1 MSWKIGVPRERA
13 SGERRV
19 ALVPAHVPD
28 LVKAG
33 LEVLFEPGA
42 GEAAGYPDAEYT
54 AKGATAA
61 GSFDDLVGRCDGL
74 AVVQLPEVKAFRE
87 GQLLVGMLDPW
98 GPKPEFTS
106 LHAKKATVFSL
117 ELLPRTTRAQAMDV
131 LSSQA
136 NLAGYKGLLMAA
148 GLLPKIFPMM
158 MTAGGTLTPAKVFV
172 LGAGVAG
179 LQAIAT
185 AKRLGAVV
193 SAFDVRAAARE
204 QVESLGARFVT
215 FEVGDASAAGGYAKE
230 LTAEQQALQKTL
242 MAEYLK
248 KQGIDVI
255 VSTAAI
261 PGRPSP
267 KLITEAMVQ
276 SLAPGSV
283 IVDLAS
289 ERGGNCEL
297 TVPGQTVVKYGVT
310 ICGPLNVPS
319 LAAFHASQLYSK
331 NLSTFLLHLTK
342 DKQVTVNREDDLV
355 AATLV
360 THLGLPGNDKV
371 APILGLTATTTP

>member
-1 MSWKIGVPRERA
+1 MSWKIGIPRERA
-13 SGERRV
+13 AGERRV
-19 ALVPAHVPD
+19 SVVPAHIPD

-42 GEAAGYPDAEYT
+42 GEAAGYPDADYT

-61 GSFDDLVGRCDGL
+61 ASFDDLVDRADGL
-74 AVVQLPEVKAFRE
+74 LAVQLPEVSRFRE
-87 GQLLVGMLDPW
+87 GQFLAGMFDPW
-98 GPKPEFTS
+98 TPRPAFHRLQEVR
-106 LHAKKATVFSL
+106 ATVFSL

-136 NLAGYKGLLMAA
+136 NLAGYKGLLLAA

-185 AKRLGAVV
+185 ARRLGAVV

-215 FEVGDASAAGGYAKE
+215 FDVGDASATGGYAKE
-230 LTAEQQALQKTL
+230 LTPEQQALQKNL

-289 ERGGNCEL
+289 ERGGTCEL
-297 TVPGQTVVKYGVT
+297 TVPGETVLRHGVT
-310 ICGPLNVPS
+310 VCGPLNVPS
-319 LAAFHASQLYSK
+319 TAAFHASQLYSK
-331 NLSTFLLHLTK
+331 NLCTFLLPLTK
-342 DKQVTVNREDDLV
+342 DQRPAVDRGDDLV

-360 THLGLPGNDKV
+360 THEGLPGNDKV
-371 APILGLTATTTP
+371 AAILGLNP

>member
-33 LEVLFEPGA
+33 LEVFFEPGA

-54 AKGATAA
+54 TKGATAA

-74 AVVQLPEVKAFRE
+74 AVVQLPEVARFRE

-106 LHAKKATVFSL
+106 LHAKKVTVFSL

-230 LTAEQQALQKTL
+230 LTPEQQALQKTL
-242 MAEYLK
+242 MADYLK

-267 KLITEAMVQ
+267 KLITEAMVK

-297 TVPGQTVVKYGVT
+297 TVPGQTVVQHGVT
-310 ICGPLNVPS
+310 VCGPLNVPS
-319 LAAFHASQLYSK
+319 TAAFHASQLYSK

-342 DKQVTVNREDDLV
+342 DKQVTVNAEDDLV

-360 THLGLPGNDKV
+360 THQGRPGNEKI
-371 APILGLTATTTP
+371 APVLGLTIPTP